1 MYMAAHMVSL
11 KTGVSSRGLP
21 FLLPLANATLGQGNV
36 IPEGR
41 KPYPGS

>member
-1 MYMAAHMVSL
+1 MVSL
-11 KTGVSSRGLP
+11 KTGASSRGLLLAP
-21 FLLPLANATLGQGNV
+21 FFLPLANANLGQGNV